1 MRGGCGASGAG
12 VGLRLSGVSIA
23 TTLPKF
29 SLLYFSEPS
38 TSISSSLRA
47 VTVPFS
53 SVMMARSPFTVYL
66 VRAKMSEPSLS
77 LMT

>member
-1 MRGGCGASGAG
+1 MFGIG
-12 VGLRLSGVSIA
+12 VGFLLSGVSIA

-29 SLLYFSEPS
+29 SLLYCSEPS
-38 TSISSSLRA
+38 TSISSSFIA

-53 SVMMARSPFTVYL
+53 SVMIARSPFTVYF
-66 VRAKMSEPSLS
+66 VRAKMSEPSFS